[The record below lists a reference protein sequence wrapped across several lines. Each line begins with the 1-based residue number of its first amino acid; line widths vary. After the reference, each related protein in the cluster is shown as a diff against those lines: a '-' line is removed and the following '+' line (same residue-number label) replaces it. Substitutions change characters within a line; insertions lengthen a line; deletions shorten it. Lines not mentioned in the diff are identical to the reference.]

1 MVWRRR
7 VILASPPT
15 HRKDG
20 CLLTLRDRNRRPME
34 ADNNEQIVAYDAQA
48 AALTADYEA
57 LDPTGY
63 RATFASLL
71 PPGRDRL
78 ALDVGAGS
86 GRDAAWLAKLGFEV
100 VAAEPA
106 GGMREAGQRLH
117 PDTGVRWVD
126 DRLPALD
133 ATHALGLSFDVVLLS
148 AVWQHVAPGE
158 RQRAFRKLTTL
169 LKPGGL
175 MVVTLRFGPAPAD
188 RPMHEV
194 SLGEIE
200 GLAREYGLLVV
211 RVERREG
218 DARRRPGVHWITVV
232 LSLPDDGAG
241 ALPLLRGIILN
252 DDKSATYKLG
262 LLRAVAKVADLTPGL
277 ARPHPSE
284 DVVELPLGAVAL
296 NWVRMY
302 LPLVRSNL
310 PQMPRNTGP
319 DGLGFAKL
327 GFRTL
332 LADDFA
338 PLDLRVGTTFSGA
351 RAVAVAGALR
361 EASRT
366 IATMPANFTRYPNS
380 TDRVFAASTAGFRP
394 GMKLALDAETLA
406 AFGTISVPG
415 HVWRAMQRLG
425 SWIDPVLTAE
435 WARMVRGYL
444 ERRGDTAGPGAV
456 EAALAWIEPVR
467 SVKVA
472 RDAAIA
478 RMSAGSAVRCVW
490 SNRNLTPET
499 LDIDHCLPWSAWS
512 CGDLW
517 NLMPA
522 HRAVN
527 QRQKRDLLP
536 SAAALDRSRHAIIE
550 WWEDAWRGSPALKAR
565 FEREVRAT
573 LPVSNGCTS
582 ELTFEGLS
590 WRRLRLQQDQRVT
603 EWAGHVPYP

>member
-1 MVWRRR
+1 MSVGDHDP
-7 VILASPPT
+7 IS
-15 HRKDG
+15 
-20 CLLTLRDRNRRPME
+20 
-34 ADNNEQIVAYDAQA
+34 AYDLRA
-48 AALTADYEA
+48 AELAAEYEA
-57 LDPTGY
+57 FVPTGY

-71 PPGRDRL
+71 PAGRDRL

-86 GRDAAWLAKLGFEV
+86 GRDAAWLAGLGFEV

-106 GGMREAGQRLH
+106 AGMREAGKRLH
-117 PDTGVRWVD
+117 CDAGVRWVD

-148 AVWQHVAPGE
+148 AVWQHVAPGD
-158 RQRAFRKLTTL
+158 RQRAFRKLATL

-200 GLAREYGLLVV
+200 GLARDYGLSVV
-211 RVERREG
+211 RVEQREG
-218 DARRRPGVHWITVV
+218 DARRRPGVHWTTVA

-302 LPLVRSNL
+302 LPLVRSGL
-310 PQMPRNTGP
+310 PQMPRNNGP

-338 PLDLRVGTTFSGA
+338 PLDLRVGSTFSRA

-380 TDRVFAASTAGFRP
+380 TDRVFAASAAGFRS
-394 GMKLALDAETLA
+394 GMELALDADTLA
-406 AFGTISVPG
+406 AFGTIGVPG

-444 ERRGDTAGPGAV
+444 ERRGDTVAPGTV
-456 EAALAWIEPVR
+456 EAALTWIEPVR

-472 RDAAIA
+472 REAAIA
-478 RMSAGSAVRCVW
+478 RMSAGGAVRCVW
-490 SNRNLTPET
+490 SHRDLTPDT

-517 NLMPA
+517 NLLPA
-522 HRAVN
+522 HRTVN

-536 SAAALDRSRHAIIE
+536 SASALAGSRHAIIE
-550 WWEDAWRGSPALKAR
+550 WWEDAWRDSPALEAR
-565 FEREVRAT
+565 FEREVRAA
-573 LPVSNGCTS
+573 LPVSAGCTS
-582 ELTFEGLS
+582 ELAFEGLS
-590 WRRLRLQQDQRVT
+590 WRRLRLQQDQRLT
-603 EWAGHVPYP
+603 EWAGHPPGP

>member
-1 MVWRRR
+1 MSVGDHDSISVYDLRAAE
-7 VILASPPT
+7 LAA
-15 HRKDG
+15 
-20 CLLTLRDRNRRPME
+20 E
-34 ADNNEQIVAYDAQA
+34 
-48 AALTADYEA
+48 YEA

-63 RATFASLL
+63 RTTFASLL
-71 PPGRDRL
+71 PAGRDRL

-86 GRDAAWLAKLGFEV
+86 GRDAAWLAELGFEV

-106 GGMREAGQRLH
+106 AGMREAGQRLH
-117 PDTGVRWVD
+117 RDAGVRWVD

-158 RQRAFRKLTTL
+158 RQRAFRKLATL

-175 MVVTLRFGPAPAD
+175 LVVTLRFGPAPAG
-188 RPMHEV
+188 RPMQEV

-200 GLAREYGLLVV
+200 GLARGHGLSVV
-211 RVERREG
+211 RVERHEG
-218 DARRRPGVHWITVV
+218 DARRRPGVHWITVA

-302 LPLVRSNL
+302 LPLVRGGL
-310 PQMPRNTGP
+310 PQMPRNAGP

-338 PLDLRVGTTFSGA
+338 PLDLRVGSTFSGA

-380 TDRVFAASTAGFRP
+380 TERVFAASAAGFRP
-394 GMKLALDAETLA
+394 GVELALDADTLA
-406 AFGTISVPG
+406 AFGTIGVPG

-444 ERRGDTAGPGAV
+444 ERRGDTVGPGAV

-478 RMSAGSAVRCVW
+478 RLSTGGAVRCVW
-490 SNRNLTPET
+490 SHRDLTPDT

-522 HRAVN
+522 HRTVN

-536 SAAALDRSRHAIIE
+536 SALALAGSRHAIIE
-550 WWEDAWRGSPALKAR
+550 WWEAAWRDSPALEAR
-565 FEREVRAT
+565 FEREVRAA
-573 LPVSNGCTS
+573 LPVSAGCTS
-582 ELTFEGLS
+582 ELAFEGLS
-590 WRRLRLQQDQRVT
+590 WRRLRLQHDQRLT
-603 EWAGHVPYP
+603 EWAGHAAGP